1 MLRKEDYVT
10 LEVAKKLKEKGFNE
24 PCLRMINVENGFSSN
39 CEYDNICVENSYLKD
54 GFISYPTLYE
64 VEKWL
69 RTKYEIFIDIDFL
82 DDYNFFIYYKDEN
95 GELTEK
101 YYNTIYS
108 KTYEEAVNKAIIE
121 ALEFIY

>member
-1 MLRKEDYVT
+1 MNFKYLLKQFLTFGMLDF
-10 LEVAKKLKEKGFNE
+10 LN
-24 PCLRMINVENGFSSN
+24 NSN
-39 CEYDNICVENSYLKD
+39 NRIENSLLKD

-82 DDYNFFIYYKDEN
+82 DGYNFFIYYKDEN

-101 YYNTIYS
+101 YYNTINS
-108 KTYEEAVNKAIIE
+108 KSYEEAVNKAIIE
-121 ALEFIY
+121 ALEFIC